1 MKENDKKK
9 LQIVP
14 PILIRDGISAEF
26 YSNKDKSDFEYVV
39 DGNLPQPPPYPP
51 WGGIA
56 FLSSRSGKTEYNPIK
71 KYIFTICVANLGLN
85 IVRQPFF
92 QELINTIYVSMYS
105 INDVYE
111 LLPTLSFDF
120 IYDYFLAYEGG
131 ETDNLLNNILKR
143 DAFLAKL
150 PEIEK
155 MEESINETNSQIKQE
170 GGNSVNQNGVTN
182 THEEKIE
189 TMDQCSG
196 IFGIFISWDSGDG
209 NGTGHTWIWEDER
222 I

>member
-1 MKENDKKK
+1 
-9 LQIVP
+9 
-14 PILIRDGISAEF
+14 
-26 YSNKDKSDFEYVV
+26 
-39 DGNLPQPPPYPP
+39 
-51 WGGIA
+51 
-56 FLSSRSGKTEYNPIK
+56 
-71 KYIFTICVANLGLN
+71 
-85 IVRQPFF
+85 
-92 QELINTIYVSMYS
+92 MYS

-189 TMDQCSG
+189 KMKESINEGNPQIEQEVIKDHGCFGLFWRKLFGSKKNDSNAHKETNINTNENTHQKDSYKAKYKESNSTFYGDDPDFSG
-196 IFGIFISWDSGDG
+196 INKDILDEIIHCHFRSI
-209 NGTGHTWIWEDER
+209 NGKKYNLL
-222 I
+222 